1 MTAAAAPT
9 GDSPAGPHVDLLTFG
24 ESMVSLRSA
33 GPLASG
39 GTLNMQ
45 VAGAESNVAIG
56 IARLGHS
63 AGWAGVV
70 GADPHGEFIL
80 KQLRGEGIQLRH
92 SVHPERSTG
101 VMFLEQRTADLSRAF
116 YYRAG
121 SAGATISR
129 SHVEAALDAGTRILH
144 LTGITAALSPEAR
157 DAVEYA
163 AERAAAEGIVVS
175 LDVNYRSKLWSRG
188 EAGAVLGPLARHAT
202 IVIASDDE
210 LDLIAPSREG
220 STAPGQAA
228 DAAAEPAGGDEA
240 PADGEASAA
249 ARLLAAGVNQVVVKR
264 GAAGAAVHTAEGVI
278 EAPAIAVTCVDTVGA
293 GDAFT
298 AGYLSAM
305 LDGDDVTGRLKRG
318 ILAGAFAV
326 STRGD
331 WEGLPRRGEL
341 ALLDA
346 ARGSTVR

>member
-1 MTAAAAPT
+1 MSAGAAA
-9 GDSPAGPHVDLLTFG
+9 GHSPAMHPVDLLTFG

-33 GPLASG
+33 GPLAAG

-56 IARLGHS
+56 VARLGHT
-63 AGWAGVV
+63 AAWAGAV
-70 GADPHGEFIL
+70 GPDPHGEFIL
-80 KQLRGEGIQLRH
+80 KQLRGEGVRVHH
-92 SVHPERSTG
+92 SVHPDRSTG

-121 SAGATISR
+121 SAGATISPGD
-129 SHVEAALDAGTRILH
+129 VAAALDTGARILH
-144 LTGITAALSPEAR
+144 LTGITPALSPDAR
-157 DAVEYA
+157 AAVEYA
-163 AERAAAEGIVVS
+163 AERAAPDGTVVS
-175 LDVNYRSKLWSRG
+175 LDVNYRGKLWSRD
-188 EAGAVLGPLARHAT
+188 EARAVLRPLVRHAT

-210 LDLIAPSREG
+210 LDLIAPPQAG
-220 STAPGQAA
+220 SGL
-228 DAAAEPAGGDEA
+228 AGP
-240 PADGEASAA
+240 PADEASAA
-249 ARLLAAGVNQVVVKR
+249 TRLLEAGVREVVVKR
-264 GAAGAAVHTAEGVI
+264 GAAGAAVYSADGRL

-298 AGYLSAM
+298 AGYLSAL
-305 LDGDDVTGRLKRG
+305 LDGEDVAGRLHRG

-331 WEGLPRRGEL
+331 WEGLPRRDEL

-346 ARGSTVR
+346 ARGSTQR